1 MDKYKDIINLP
12 HYTSKKYPR
21 MSIEK
26 RAAQFSPFQALTGY
40 EEKIMET
47 KRITEEKI
55 EITEELKQILNEQ
68 IKEKYINKKSI
79 IITYFIK
86 DKTKKGGTYKKE
98 KGLIKKIDNYNKQI
112 ILENNKKIP
121 INEIIDIN

>member
-12 HYTSKKYPR
+12 HYTSKRYPR

-55 EITEELKQILNEQ
+55 EITDELKQILNEQ

-112 ILENNKKIP
+112 IQKRDILQSKI
-121 INEIIDIN
+121 

>member
-40 EEKIMET
+40 EEKIIET
-47 KRITEEKI
+47 KRITKEKI
-55 EITEELKQILNEQ
+55 EITDELKQILNEQ

-86 DKTKKGGTYKKE
+86 DKTKKGGIYKKE

>member
-55 EITEELKQILNEQ
+55 EITDELKQILNEQ